1 MTEEK
6 TIRAFVAIELP
17 EEILNEIAGIQ
28 NRLKKTIHG
37 VIRWVRPEGMHLTL
51 KFLGNISVDDV
62 ANISRVVEN
71 SVAGVKPLS
80 LSLRSVGVFPDM
92 MRPRVVWL
100 GINGDVVP
108 LLRLQKVMDQGF
120 EDYGFKRE
128 ERPFRPHLTLG
139 RIKSPKGMIGLAAAV
154 EKGGDF
160 VAGEF
165 KAERLTLFGSDLT
178 AGGAIYTK
186 LGWFPFRGISVIS
199 RKS

>member
-1 MTEEK
+1 MNEEK
-6 TIRAFVAIELP
+6 TMRTFLAIELP
-17 EEILNEIAGIQ
+17 EEIRKEIANIQ
-28 NRLKKTIHG
+28 DHLKKNIHG
-37 VIRWVRPEGMHLTL
+37 VITWVRPERIHLTL
-51 KFLGNISVDDV
+51 KFFGNISGDDV
-62 ANISRVVEN
+62 VNISRVVEN
-71 SVAGVKPLS
+71 SVAGVRPFS
-80 LSLRSVGVFPDM
+80 LSVKAVGVFPDV